1 MRREVWLWQLYPEMS
16 SALTIYVLVKDL
28 TPVMYVLWRN
38 SCWNTIGAALRYHS
52 CLRLIWTVMGSVI
65 KRYRCEGDLYKRIIE
80 NYYLNSESI
89 SNEEMARAENLS
101 TASIERK
108 KREAIKYLGIS
119 MYIYACCREQEERD
133 QYDRARWALELL
145 FCIYMWDSSSF
156 LYGKKA
162 FDGLLMVI
170 WWF

>member
-1 MRREVWLWQLYPEMS
+1 MR
-16 SALTIYVLVKDL
+16 
-28 TPVMYVLWRN
+28 
-38 SCWNTIGAALRYHS
+38 
-52 CLRLIWTVMGSVI
+52 SVI
-65 KRYRCEGDLYKRIIE
+65 DMVLEKIAGGTCEGNLYKRIIE

-133 QYDRARWALELL
+133 QYDRAR
-145 FCIYMWDSSSF
+145 
-156 LYGKKA
+156 
-162 FDGLLMVI
+162 
-170 WWF
+170 